1 MRGDESME
9 ELLEFAFFNIDKP
22 SGPTSFQVSE
32 HVMEILGVRK
42 TSHLGTLD
50 PQVSGVLPIATNR
63 ACRLAKYLM
72 RKEKSY
78 VGIMRLHEDIGEK
91 DLKEAMASFVGL
103 IKQMPPVRSSVK
115 RAERERSVYG
125 FKIIEK
131 KGKDVVFECDVE
143 AGTYVRTLIH
153 DLGKK
158 IGGAHMLELRRT
170 HAGVFDEKDS
180 IKLGD
185 LQHAVDIATQERDQT
200 LLRGALI
207 PGEQLVRQ
215 AFPRIYVKEGSL
227 PQLLRGKPIHKRD
240 VIGKPEPPM
249 RQSRTLAP
257 FEGLEKGT
265 YIGVWCKDRFVE
277 IARVINSGDLV
288 AVPDFVFN

>member
-1 MRGDESME
+1 MKGDEGMK

-32 HVMEILGVRK
+32 HVKEMLGVRK

-78 VGIMRLHEDIGEK
+78 VGIMRLHEEMDEK
-91 DLKEAMASFVGL
+91 ALKEAMDSFVGL
-103 IKQMPPVRSSVK
+103 IKQIPPVRSSVK

-125 FKIIEK
+125 FKILEK
-131 KGKDVVFECDVE
+131 NGKDVVFECDVE

-170 HAGVFDEKDS
+170 QAGVFDEKDS
-180 IKLGD
+180 IKLGE
-185 LQHAVDIATQERDQT
+185 LQHAIDVAADEKYQT

-207 PGEQLVRQ
+207 PGEQLIRQ
-215 AFPRIYVKEGSL
+215 AFPWICVKESSL

-240 VIGKPEPPM
+240 VIGKPAPPM
-249 RQSRTLAP
+249 RQPRTIAP
-257 FEGLEKGT
+257 FEGLEKGM

-277 IARVINSGDLV
+277 IARVVNSGDLV
-288 AVPDFVFN
+288 AVPDFVYN

>member
-1 MRGDESME
+1 V
-9 ELLEFAFFNIDKP
+9 K
-22 SGPTSFQVSE
+22 
-32 HVMEILGVRK
+32 EILGVRK

-63 ACRLAKYLM
+63 ACKLAKYLM

-78 VGIMRLHEDIGEK
+78 VGIMRLHEDMSENV
-91 DLKEAMASFVGL
+91 LKEKMDSFIGL
-103 IKQMPPVRSSVK
+103 IKQVPPVRSSVK

-125 FKIIEK
+125 FKIVEK

-170 HAGVFDEKDS
+170 KAGLFDEESS
-180 IKLGD
+180 IKLGE
-185 LQHAVDIATQERDQT
+185 LQNAIDAAADQNFQT

-215 AFPRIYVKEGSL
+215 AFPWIEIKESSL

-240 VIGKPEPPM
+240 VIGKPQAPI
-249 RQSRTLAP
+249 RQSRTVAP
-257 FEGLEKGT
+257 FEGLERGM
-265 YIGVWCKDRFVE
+265 YIAVWCKERFVE
-277 IARVINSGDLV
+277 IARVIDSGDVV
-288 AVPDFVFN
+288 AVPDFVYN